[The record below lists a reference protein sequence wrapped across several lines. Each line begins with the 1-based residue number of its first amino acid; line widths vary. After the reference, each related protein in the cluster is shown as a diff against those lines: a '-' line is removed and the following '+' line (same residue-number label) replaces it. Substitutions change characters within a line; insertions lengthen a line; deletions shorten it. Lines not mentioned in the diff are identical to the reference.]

1 MISRF
6 EAMAGLLAKLGA
18 SRQGFSHQNT
28 LLRISGHSFLQAPR
42 VLQTEM
48 FGNACLFVVAEQ
60 PEQLPAIAA
69 SMEGNLTGTLF
80 SHSASEDD
88 VLYDQVAPVLRRR
101 VGRLLNDKMPPGVA
115 VVPSMNHGGP
125 YPATGHPGLTAVGL
139 PASML
144 RFAALHCYDNLRQ
157 RRLPPVLRDR
167 NPTGQ
172 VWRSIDGAWTQGD
185 LVG

>member
-1 MISRF
+1 M
-6 EAMAGLLAKLGA
+6 
-18 SRQGFSHQNT
+18 
-28 LLRISGHSFLQAPR
+28 
-42 VLQTEM
+42 
-48 FGNACLFVVAEQ
+48 VAEQ